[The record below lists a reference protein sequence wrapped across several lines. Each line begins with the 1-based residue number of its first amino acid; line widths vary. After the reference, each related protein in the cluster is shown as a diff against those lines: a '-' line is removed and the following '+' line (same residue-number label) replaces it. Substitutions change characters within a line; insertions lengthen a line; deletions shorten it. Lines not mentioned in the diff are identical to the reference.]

1 MSDLIDEWGRK
12 VFATPKGRKAKNIH
26 SRPIPSGDS
35 KKTSGIYKTK
45 FARLSERSP
54 EVMVKISGSA
64 KNTGQLKAHLDYIGR
79 NDDDQQVEIED
90 ERGEI
95 YKGKEEVAEL
105 VDMWKSSGYKIPET
119 GNEIKAYSHK
129 KQGEVNK
136 RETFN
141 IVLSMP
147 PGIDRLAVKEAARN
161 FAKAQFKGHQY
172 AFAAHDDEKHPHVH
186 LAVKAV
192 SLKGIRLNP
201 RKGDLQEWR
210 ELFADKLREQGVAA
224 NATRRFTRGQIS
236 KGEKQSVIHIEKDFK
251 AGKRKEGA
259 FVLKKREEQ
268 ANEGRPNP
276 YIDKMKE
283 TRKGVV
289 SAIGMAAKEFSRS
302 SDLEDKK
309 IALGLVEVVKKMS
322 PLDEKKPP
330 QPKTKARVEHKDK
343 ANDLEK

>member
-26 SRPIPSGDS
+26 SKPVPKTNS

-45 FARLSERSP
+45 FARLSQRSP

-64 KNTGQLKAHLDYIGR
+64 KNAGQLKAHLDYIGR
-79 NDDDQQVEIED
+79 SNDENQVEIED

-95 YKGKEEVAEL
+95 YKGREDVAEL
-105 VDMWKSSGYKIPET
+105 TSMWQNSGYMMPASGKT
-119 GNEIKAYSHK
+119 
-129 KQGEVNK
+129 K

-147 PGIDRLAVKEAARN
+147 PGTDRLAVKEAARN
-161 FAKAQFKGHQY
+161 FAKDQFSGHQY

-192 SLKGIRLNP
+192 SLTGIRLNP
-201 RKGDLQEWR
+201 RKADLQEWR
-210 ELFADKLREQGVAA
+210 EVFADKLREQGIAA
-224 NATRRFTRGQIS
+224 NATRRFTRGQIT
-236 KGEKQSVIHIEKDFK
+236 KGEKQSVIHIDKDFK
-251 AGKRKEGA
+251 NGKRKEGA
-259 FVLKKREEQ
+259 YVLKKREEQ
-268 ANEGRPNP
+268 ANEGRLNP
-276 YIDKMKE
+276 YADKMKE
-283 TRKGVV
+283 TRRGVV

-309 IALGLVEVVKKMS
+309 IALGLVEVVKKMA
-322 PLDEKKPP
+322 PLDEKKPQ
-330 QPKTKARVEHKDK
+330 QPKTKAKAELKDK
-343 ANDLEK
+343 ADDLEK

>member
-1 MSDLIDEWGRK
+1 MSDLMDEWGRK
-12 VFATPKGRKAKNIH
+12 VFATPKGRKAKTIH
-26 SRPIPSGDS
+26 SRPIPSANA

-45 FARLSERSP
+45 FAMLSQRSP

-79 NDDDQQVEIED
+79 NDNEQQVEIED

-95 YKGKEEVAEL
+95 YKGKEDVAEL
-105 VDMWKSSGYKIPET
+105 MSMWENSGYKIPST
-119 GNEIKAYSHK
+119 GK
-129 KQGEVNK
+129 NK

-147 PGIDRLAVKEAARN
+147 PGTDRLAVKAAARN
-161 FAKAQFKGHQY
+161 FAKDEFEGHQY
-172 AFAAHDDEKHPHVH
+172 AFAAHNDEKHPHVH

-201 RKGDLQEWR
+201 RKADLQEWR

-236 KGEKQSVIHIEKDFK
+236 KGEKQSVIHIDKDFK

-268 ANEGRPNP
+268 ANEGRLNP
-276 YIDKMKE
+276 YRDKMKE
-283 TRKGVV
+283 TRKSVV
-289 SAIGMAAKEFSRS
+289 SAIGMADKEFSRS
-302 SDLEDKK
+302 SDHEDKN
-309 IALGLVEVVKKMS
+309 IALGLVEVVKKMA
-322 PLDEKKPP
+322 PLDESKP
-330 QPKTKARVEHKDK
+330 QQTKNKARTEAKHKDHK
-343 ANDLEK
+343 NNDLEK